1 MMEKAVKETTM
12 PALSGNIYI
21 SAVLMQK
28 AFCILPF
35 AAFHVWAGKLPEGP
49 ILWQSY
55 CQGGQL

>member
-1 MMEKAVKETTM
+1 LENPLEKKNIISPASTGRKMMIEKAAKETTM

-35 AAFHVWAGKLPEGP
+35 AAFHV
-49 ILWQSY
+49 
-55 CQGGQL
+55 